1 MEQTKAQKIKQLLDK
16 KGLNQDVKQSIKDKV
31 KIINDNKIVSK

>member
-16 KGLNQDVKQSIKDKV
+16 KGLNCKVEQSIKDKC
-31 KIINDNKIVSK
+31 KIIEQSKIIEK